1 MSKPIRQAQILLVED
16 NPAEAELIQRI
27 FKREK
32 INNTIHHVECGD
44 DALAFLMK
52 KGDYS
57 DSPTVDL
64 VLLDL
69 NLPDM
74 SGIDVLVEIRADPRL
89 ATLPIVML
97 TNSHNPEDIDEAY
110 RQHVN
115 CYVTKPVSIDG
126 LAKVVQSIDDFWF
139 GIAVR
144 PKD

>member
-1 MSKPIRQAQILLVED
+1 MHTDTRPAQLLLVED
-16 NPAEAELIQRI
+16 NPAEAELIQRV

-32 INNTIHHVECGD
+32 INNAIHHVECGQE
-44 DALAFLMK
+44 ALDFLSK
-52 KGDYS
+52 SGSYS
-57 DSPTVDL
+57 DAPSVDM

-74 SGIDVLVEIRADPRL
+74 SGIDVLVEIRKNE
-89 ATLPIVML
+89 TTTQLPIVML
-97 TNSHNPEDIDEAY
+97 TNSRNPADVDEAY

-115 CYVTKPVSIDG
+115 CYVTKPVSIKE